1 MILYIF
7 PVFLLLVHLKYLI
20 VSLGATFDGAVLSTK
35 QSRAHFFCEVVHSEA
50 ICRKRD
56 STASICGAFLEDI
69 SLPFT
74 IKGTQEPVLFTGENV
89 SPPSCLHGK
98 LTNHGYL

>member
-35 QSRAHFFCEVVHSEA
+35 QSRAHFFV
-50 ICRKRD
+50 K
-56 STASICGAFLEDI
+56 
-69 SLPFT
+69 
-74 IKGTQEPVLFTGENV
+74 
-89 SPPSCLHGK
+89 
-98 LTNHGYL
+98 